1 MSDLFH
7 TRFPGLVC
15 TATWQ
20 NSGDNPVVDEDPM
33 VSMVSYVLL
42 IEIYEDPL
50 FFPLCCWFHSHFVST
65 AITSILTSCGWH
77 FLHLF
82 ATSEQGRAIVRMN
95 LRGKN
100 IDLSED

>member
-33 VSMVSYVLL
+33 VSMVSMVSYVLL

-50 FFPLCCWFHSHFVST
+50 FFFRFVVG
-65 AITSILTSCGWH
+65 SI
-77 FLHLF
+77 
-82 ATSEQGRAIVRMN
+82 AT
-95 LRGKN
+95 
-100 IDLSED
+100 LSAQLSPAS